1 MAIVTVFDLNY
12 WQGNAVNAFA
22 NSEINK
28 VIYIKYLDRFIIKG
42 KCLLL

>member
-1 MAIVTVFDLNY
+1 MAIVTIFNLDC
-12 WQGNAVNAFA
+12 WQGNAVNVFI

-28 VIYIKYLDRFIIKG
+28 VMYIKCPDRFLIKG

>member
-1 MAIVTVFDLNY
+1 MAIIVIFNLDC
-12 WQGNAVNAFA
+12 WQGNAVNAFI

-28 VIYIKYLDRFIIKG
+28 VMYIKCLNGFLIKG